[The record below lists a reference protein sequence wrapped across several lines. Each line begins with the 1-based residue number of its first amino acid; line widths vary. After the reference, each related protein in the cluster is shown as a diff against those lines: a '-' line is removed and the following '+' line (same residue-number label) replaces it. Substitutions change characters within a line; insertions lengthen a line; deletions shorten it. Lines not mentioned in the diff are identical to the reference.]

1 MISATLGLPLTPFF
15 VIGSFSLSEPNNAM
29 METGPEPT
37 ENARSFLENYLS
49 EHVLRLLDLESLEVC
64 KDSFV

>member
-1 MISATLGLPLTPFF
+1 
-15 VIGSFSLSEPNNAM
+15 M